1 MSEIDLN
8 LLRVFD
14 TLFEL
19 GNVTKAGARLG
30 LTQSAVSHALAR
42 LRQSVGDPLFV
53 RAPGGLQPTARAIE
67 IAPGVREGLAQLRTA
82 LSPSAFDPA
91 TADRRFA
98 IAAGSYFCALLIP
111 KLLARARREAPGVS
125 FRVQPLGGDLLVDL
139 DEGAVDLALGA
150 FTKVPRR
157 LRLGTLFDEELVWI
171 AAAGSPLVGRRLSQ
185 AEIAEQPRV
194 VIAAGKSF
202 ETLRL
207 LTSEG
212 GLERRTITDTDD
224 PPIETSGEP
233 PVSVYDV
240 VTALAVV
247 GRTDCIAMVPKRF
260 AMHDGER
267 NAVAIL
273 DAPDSGHGIALTMLW
288 HSKFEEDAGVRWLRE
303 LVADIVS

>member
-30 LTQSAVSHALAR
+30 LTQSAVSHALGR
-42 LRQSVGDPLFV
+42 LRTSIGDPLFV

-82 LSPSAFDPA
+82 LSPSTFDPA
-91 TADRRFA
+91 TAERRFT

-111 KLLARARREAPGVS
+111 RLLARARRDAPGVS
-125 FRVQPLGGDLLVDL
+125 FRVQPLGGELLVDL
-139 DEGAVDLALGA
+139 DEGTVDLALGA
-150 FTKVPRR
+150 FTRVPKR
-157 LRLGTLFDEELVWI
+157 LRLGTLFHEELVWI
-171 AAAGSPLVGRRLSQ
+171 AKADSPLVGSRLSQ
-185 AEIAEQPRV
+185 ADIADQPRV
-194 VIAAGKSF
+194 VIATGKSY

-224 PPIETSGEP
+224 PPIEAAGDP
-233 PVSVYDV
+233 PVAVYDAM
-240 VTALAVV
+240 TALAVV

-260 AMHDGER
+260 ALQDGER
-267 NAVAIL
+267 HGIAIL
-273 DAPDSGHGIALTMLW
+273 DAPDSGEGIALTMLW
-288 HSKFEEDAGVRWLRE
+288 HSKFEEDAGVEWLRTM
-303 LVADIVS
+303 VADIIK